1 MADICSF
8 AIFADTICRY
18 GAFLTDIIYIEP
30 QKGPQYGFDIGRLN
44 IDDTNTADKPGQGC
58 IDG

>member
-18 GAFLTDIIYIEP
+18 GAFLADIICIEP
-30 QKGPQYGFDIGRLN
+30 QKAPQYGFDIGRLN
-44 IDDTNTADKPGQGC
+44 IDDTNTADKPG
-58 IDG
+58 